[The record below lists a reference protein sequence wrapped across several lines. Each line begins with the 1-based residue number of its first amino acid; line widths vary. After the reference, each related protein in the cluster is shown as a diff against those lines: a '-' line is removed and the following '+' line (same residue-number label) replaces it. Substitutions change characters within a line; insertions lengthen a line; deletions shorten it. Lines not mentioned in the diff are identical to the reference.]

1 MSTRQR
7 PCEHGGCPFDTRM
20 TTALAHPP
28 QHTKVL
34 VVGGGPGGSMAAILL
49 AREGIEVVVLERD
62 RFPRYHIGESLLT
75 SVVPLLQLV
84 GLYERMEAHGFVRKH
99 GGYFTLKEGAAPG
112 HIDFREASVHQH
124 AYQVI
129 RSEFD
134 HLLLQYAAEMGAQ
147 VFEETSVT
155 SIDFDGDR
163 PVRAH
168 WQQAGGAHGQLTFDH
183 VVDASGLSGLLATK
197 TLHNRRFQ
205 PAFANVAVGSYWRGY
220 HPYVAPDGTPQG
232 GDFFM
237 EALRDGSG
245 WAWAI
250 PLHDQSLSVGVVVH
264 SEELQR
270 MRAAEGDLQAVY
282 RAGLARAGQLTA
294 MLADAEQLQPV
305 RSWRDY
311 SYVADAFSGPG
322 YRLVGDAAAFIDP
335 LFSTGVHL
343 ALFGALSAA
352 ATIAGQE
359 RGEIDQAT
367 AIRFH
372 DRCIRKAYV
381 RFSIIVSAMY
391 KQIRQQHEVVLYGI
405 AKADFRDAFEII
417 LPLISGRE
425 LDLDAETVDQAT
437 IDRAIDFTADMVN
450 EQAQLGSD
458 NAAARLFATKSAADD
473 DLATAPDEA
482 VDGWYIR
489 TERGRLGLAKVGAEG
504 DELER
509 GKRELMAELLKAA
522 SS

>member
-1 MSTRQR
+1 
-7 PCEHGGCPFDTRM
+7 M

-28 QHTKVL
+28 PHAKVL

-112 HIDFREASVHQH
+112 HIDFRKASVHQH
-124 AYQVI
+124 SYQVI

-147 VFEETSVT
+147 VFEQTTVT
-155 SIDFDGDR
+155 AVDFEGDR

-168 WQQAGGAHGQLTFDH
+168 WQQAGGSHGQLTFDH

-220 HPYVAPDGTPQG
+220 QPYVAPDGTPQG

-237 EALRDGSG
+237 EALRDGAG

-250 PLHDQSLSVGVVVH
+250 PLHDQTLSVGVVVH

-270 MRAAEGDLQAVY
+270 MRAAAVGDLEAVY
-282 RAGLARAGQLTA
+282 RDGLARAGQLTA
-294 MLADAEQLQPV
+294 MLANAQQLQPV
-305 RSWRDY
+305 RSWRDF

-343 ALFGALSAA
+343 ALLGALSAA
-352 ATIAGQE
+352 ATIAGQV
-359 RGEIDQAT
+359 RGEIDETT
-367 AIRFH
+367 AITFH

-381 RFSIIVSAMY
+381 RFSVIVSGMY
-391 KQIRQQHEVVLYGI
+391 KQIRRQHEIVLYGI
-405 AKADFRDAFEII
+405 AKADFRHAFEII
-417 LPLISGRE
+417 MPLVSGGGDFE
-425 LDLDAETVDQAT
+425 ADTVDQAT
-437 IDRAIDFTADMVN
+437 IGRAIDFTADMVN

-458 NAAARLFATKSAADD
+458 NAAARLFATRAAADD

-489 TERGRLGLAKVGAEG
+489 VERGRLGLAKVGPEN
-504 DELER
+504 DDLER
-509 GKRELMAELLKAA
+509 GKQELMAELVSAA
-522 SS
+522 RS